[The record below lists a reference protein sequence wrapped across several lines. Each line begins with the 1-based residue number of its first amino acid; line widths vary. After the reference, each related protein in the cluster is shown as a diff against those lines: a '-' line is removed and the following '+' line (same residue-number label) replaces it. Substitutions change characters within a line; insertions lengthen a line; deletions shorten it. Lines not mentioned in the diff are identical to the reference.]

1 MSSAEHIRSPSSRV
15 GAAVA
20 VLALLAGAS
29 ACAGEPA
36 ATPSAGPSATGTPAD
51 ATTRAIA
58 EVEFQ
63 RQCAI
68 GSRSFADEAGI
79 TADLDA
85 RLAAVGLT
93 HGQWKEWHDDLVDS
107 PELVAQVTEISAA
120 GCPTG

>member
-1 MSSAEHIRSPSSRV
+1 LSADRTGSRRSRV
-15 GAAVA
+15 AAGCA

-29 ACAGEPA
+29 ACAGEADAGA
-36 ATPSAGPSATGTPAD
+36 AASPTPTGTPAD
-51 ATTRAIA
+51 ATTRALA

-68 GSRSFADEAGI
+68 GSQSFADEAGI

-93 HGQWKEWHDDLVDS
+93 HQQWKEWHDDLVDS
-107 PELVAQVTEISAA
+107 PELVAQVAEISAA
-120 GCPTG
+120 GCPAG